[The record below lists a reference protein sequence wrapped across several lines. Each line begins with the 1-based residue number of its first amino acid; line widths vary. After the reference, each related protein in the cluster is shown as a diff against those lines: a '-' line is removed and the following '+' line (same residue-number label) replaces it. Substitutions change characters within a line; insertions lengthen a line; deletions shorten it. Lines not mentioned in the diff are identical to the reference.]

1 MSVEENDPAVQS
13 PEDEIGKIAA
23 IVHLSGPRRGQ
34 TEKLSGKTLWIESI
48 DNGIKFIE
56 PDESAP
62 DNLVAVLH
70 RSRESYEIETRA
82 EHAIWINGEKTKN
95 QLLASGD
102 LIEVE
107 HGPVLRFRLYPAGA
121 QVYKSVADVFVDC
134 VDYARRDGRP
144 VWRQMPALF
153 AGLGSELVTK
163 TSLWFRIGVVIALA
177 ALSTIIVS
185 ITRQATDLEQRL
197 AQEQERVQGLA
208 QLLERAEQEALTR
221 EELEAVRS
229 DIEQGLTAAEERV
242 TALEIRSAAAKN
254 VIANTAPSVVFIL
267 GSFGFE
273 DPESGKPLRLT
284 LDSDGEPLR
293 LPGGR
298 PLITLKGEGPLVE
311 ATYTGSAFIA
321 APNGILLTNR
331 HVAFPWEKDDDATGI
346 QQLGLV
352 PVQRR
357 LIGYLSDQAESF
369 DIELVGVSE
378 KFDIAVMRCSQ
389 AAKLRDP
396 LVLSSTTPQAGD
408 EVIVMGYPTGI
419 RALLARAGESFVEN
433 LGESDELDFWDV
445 AQALAENGLITPL
458 ASRGIIGQVTNDA
471 IVYDAET
478 TQGGSGGPVL
488 KLNGNVA
495 AINAAIIP
503 EFGGSNL
510 GVPIQHAHELMQML
524 EIEIT
529 E

>member
-1 MSVEENDPAVQS
+1 MSAEENDPAEQS
-13 PEDEIGKIAA
+13 AEDEIEKIAV

-34 TEKLSGKTLWIESI
+34 TEIIGGKTIWIEGV
-48 DNGIKFIE
+48 DDGIKFIH
-56 PDESAP
+56 PDETDSTDP
-62 DNLVAVLH
+62 IAVLH
-70 RSRESYEIETRA
+70 RSGESYEIETVSDRA
-82 EHAIWINGEKTKN
+82 VWINGEKSRN
-95 QLLASGD
+95 QLLNSGD
-102 LIEVE
+102 LIEIK
-107 HGPVLRFRLYPAGA
+107 HGPVVRFRLYPAGA

-134 VDYARRDGRP
+134 VDYVRRDGRP
-144 VWRQMPALF
+144 VWRQAPALF
-153 AGLGSELVTK
+153 TGLGHELITK
-163 TSLWFRIGVVIALA
+163 TSLWFRISVVIAIV
-177 ALSTIIVS
+177 ALSALIVS
-185 ITRQATDLEQRL
+185 VTRQATDLEQRL

-254 VIANTAPSVVFIL
+254 VIANTAPSVVFVL

-298 PLITLKGEGPLVE
+298 PLVTLEGEGPLVE
-311 ATYTGSAFIA
+311 ANYTGSAFVV

-331 HVAFPWEKDDDATGI
+331 HVALPWEKDDDASGI

-357 LIGYLSDQAESF
+357 LIGYLSDQAEPF

-378 KFDIAVMRCSQ
+378 KFDIAVMRCSE

-396 LVLSSTTPQAGD
+396 LVLSSTIPQAGD

-419 RALLARAGESFVEN
+419 RALLARAGESFVEK
-433 LGESDELDFWDV
+433 LGKSGELDFWDV
-445 AQALAENGLITPL
+445 AQELARNGLIRPL
-458 ASRGIIGQVTNDA
+458 ASRGIVGQVTNDA

-524 EIEIT
+524 EIKIT